1 MKKKQEEEERK
12 IFVSWRW
19 ERENLRCIVCW
30 EFQIT
35 WMFILIFFFFWRWK
49 FSTYLLLML
58 LSASMSTKFCCQICA
73 NMLKDVHSTQKYFLI
88 NFSDKSLDF
97 SPLYTKKFTNNEH
110 VLYLDNSHLFTC
122 VRNLKFKNTSHGNY
136 SLSKKHLLHL
146 KWWKY
151 GADEEEVKLYNSIVD
166 LKIISQLCLWKPFW
180 INDFLMIR
188 IIVLACMH
196 AMFFSYSSSPSSTT
210 SSWCKQ
216 HTYAASSIIFHHPHS
231 LVFKL

>member
-1 MKKKQEEEERK
+1 MCREDERGK
-12 IFVSWRW
+12 ISGASSVGNFKSL
-19 ERENLRCIVCW
+19 ECS
-30 EFQIT
+30 FSYS
-35 WMFILIFFFFWRWK
+35 FFFGGENFLLISFWCCCRRRWAQN
-49 FSTYLLLML
+49 SVVRYV
-58 LSASMSTKFCCQICA
+58 QICWKMCILHK
-73 NMLKDVHSTQKYFLI
+73 NIFLI
-88 NFSDKSLDF
+88 NFLEKSLDF
-97 SPLYTKKFTNNEH
+97 SPLYRKKFTNNEH

-136 SLSKKHLLHL
+136 ALSKKHLLHL

-216 HTYAASSIIFHHPHS
+216 HICCFEHNFPSSS
-231 LVFKL
+231 LTRV